1 MVTMEEIKAVLADT
15 LSMSIDELD
24 DSIPLE
30 GGVIESLGY
39 VEMLLAI
46 EAQYAIR
53 ASDDELNDLKNIGDL
68 TQLIFRK
75 NHANYQDVFQK

>member
-1 MVTMEEIKAVLADT
+1 MVTTEEIKAVLADT
-15 LSMSIDELD
+15 LSMSSDELD

-75 NHANYQDVFQK
+75 IHVNYQDVFQK